1 MAGYILKIVLE
12 DTHPPVW
19 RRVVIPER
27 ISFYE
32 LHLVI
37 QCLFGWEDCHLHDFS
52 IPSKKIFIGE
62 EESFGGVDYPETT
75 TLVEQFF
82 PDCKW
87 IRYTYDFGDDWR
99 HKIIF
104 EKMDKSYEERYASLL
119 KVKGANFEEDIGD
132 DWENDEDGED
142 CQTFDVQAIAESL
155 RELVFTAK

>member
-1 MAGYILKIVLE
+1 MYCLTAMLWWNNGWICKEVSNKSGRIYIKN
-12 DTHPPVW
+12 
-19 RRVVIPER
+19 
-27 ISFYE
+27 
-32 LHLVI
+32 
-37 QCLFGWEDCHLHDFS
+37 C
-52 IPSKKIFIGE
+52 IGE
-62 EESFGGVDYPETT
+62 EESFGFGGVDYPETT